1 MFKINRKL
9 EYALIALKYMIS
21 KPADNLTSAK
31 EICQTYGT
39 PFDATS
45 RALQIMTGNS
55 ILKSEQGV
63 RGGYQI
69 AKDLGR
75 VNFFEFVEMIE
86 GGFQM
91 THCLHDDEDAV
102 CDLQSTCNIISPI
115 TRLNEQLKNFCSNLS
130 LLDLLQSP
138 DPDTRQKVER
148 GIAV

>member
-9 EYALIALKYMIS
+9 EYALIALKYMIG
-21 KPADNLTSAK
+21 KPAGARTSAK
-31 EICQTYGT
+31 EICQMYST

-45 RALQIMTGNS
+45 RALQIMTSNE

-102 CDLQSTCNIISPI
+102 CDIQSTCNIISPI

-130 LLDLLQSP
+130 LLDLLHSP
-138 DPDTRQKVER
+138 ETEIHQKVER
-148 GIAV
+148 GMAV